1 MRRAGHAAR
10 RRLHTNVVHR
20 LWVSLALGGLAASG
34 LWPQPAEVRHL
45 RIEPPSIVWLEAGS
59 FVMGASDGEIAY
71 AVELCLDQRP
81 LPVRSLAPDLD
92 GACTPRRFVPEAP
105 ERRVWTD
112 AYGIDRT
119 EVTHAAWRRCVSAGR
134 CPPSRISDEDLRLAA
149 PEMPVTG
156 VTWEEAAGYCAS
168 VGGRLPTEAEWER
181 AARGHRRHRFPWGRM
196 YNGRLANH
204 GRSPHGP
211 DASDGF
217 ALAAPVGS
225 FPAGA
230 SPHGL
235 LDVAG
240 NAWEWTASAPSEDD
254 VGPGADPRV
263 YRVVRGGSWMQPA
276 ELMRVTHRVWVA
288 AGEHRSDLGLR
299 CAYDPPGERP

>member
-1 MRRAGHAAR
+1 
-10 RRLHTNVVHR
+10 VHR

-34 LWPQPAEVRHL
+34 VWPQLGEVRHL
-45 RIEPPSIVWLEAGS
+45 RVEPPSIVWLEEGS
-59 FVMGASDGEIAY
+59 FVMGASDAEIAY
-71 AVELCLDQRP
+71 AVELCIEQRP

-105 ERRVWTD
+105 QRIEWTD

-119 EVTHAAWRRCVSAGR
+119 EVTHAAYRRCVGAGR
-134 CPPSRISDEDLRLAA
+134 CAPSRIADEDQRLAA

-156 VTWEEAAGYCAS
+156 ITSDEASAYCATL
-168 VGGRLPTEAEWER
+168 GGRLPTEAEWER
-181 AARGHRRHRFPWGRM
+181 AARGRRRHRFPWGRL

-211 DASDGF
+211 DATDGF

-235 LDVAG
+235 LDAAG
-240 NAWEWTASAPSEDD
+240 NAWEWTSSPPSADD
-254 VGPGADPRV
+254 VGPGADPSV
-263 YRVVRGGSWMQPA
+263 YRVVRGGSWAQPA
-276 ELMRVTHRVWVA
+276 ELMRVTHRVWLA
-288 AGEHRSDLGLR
+288 SAEHRSDLGVR
-299 CAYDPPGERP
+299 CAYDPPAGRP